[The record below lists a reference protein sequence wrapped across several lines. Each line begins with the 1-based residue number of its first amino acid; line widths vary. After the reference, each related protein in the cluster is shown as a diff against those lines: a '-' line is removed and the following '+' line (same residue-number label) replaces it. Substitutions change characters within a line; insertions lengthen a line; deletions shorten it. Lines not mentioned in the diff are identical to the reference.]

1 MFSVRKWLYACM
13 FLLGCAAAE
22 IASPAGR
29 PCPLASSSTP
39 LRKRGPRA

>member
-22 IASPAGR
+22 IAPAGR
-29 PCPLASSSTP
+29 PCPLVSSSTP
-39 LRKRGPRA
+39 LRKRGHRA

>member
-1 MFSVRKWLYACM
+1 MFRIRKWLYALL

-29 PCPLASSSTP
+29 PCPLASSSTQ
-39 LRKRGPRA
+39 LRKRGART